1 MRAGVVAACVA
12 LPLKSVLGR
21 DASSMSNM
29 LSPLFPPSQTGQEQL
44 GYYTRSSFAPYVNTQ
59 FSVYLGPS
67 NTRGLKLKEVT
78 DYVAA
83 FPTSVST
90 SDASRTECFSLLFT
104 LPPGKAF
111 EQDTYL
117 IEHEALGNFY
127 LFMVPVS
134 DQRKKAVDYYE
145 AIVFRAPL
153 ETLAPNGVPVAPASS
168 PERAAN
174 STPNARIQ
182 KTEQDVYYFRPNA
195 IKRPKAKKVDPGAEG
210 RKVASR
216 LSMSQAPDVA
226 GLRLAMTIEQVLSLF
241 PGSESDKEIRASLN
255 RPVNKFGVKTLVIH
269 PAKFSAEKKF
279 DGVNQI
285 ILTFL
290 DGRISTLN
298 VSYSG
303 PVWANVNEF
312 VSKFAQEKGLPG
324 SDSWD
329 AKSGADNQ
337 LKTLKCSD
345 FEISVF
351 AGGDNVN
358 FNYVKML
365 DLTAQQKLKGRVARA

>member
-1 MRAGVVAACVA
+1 MKAGVVAACVA
-12 LPLKSVLGR
+12 LPLKSVLAR
-21 DASSMSNM
+21 DASSLSNT
-29 LSPLFPPSQTGQEQL
+29 LSPLFSPLQTGQEQL

-59 FSVYLGPS
+59 FSVYVGPS
-67 NTRGLKLKEVT
+67 NTRGLKLKEMT
-78 DYVAA
+78 NYVAA
-83 FPTSVST
+83 FPPSVST
-90 SDASRTECFSLLFT
+90 SDASQMECFSLLFT
-104 LPPGKAF
+104 IPPGKAF

-117 IEHEALGNFY
+117 IEHAALGNFY

-145 AIVFRAPL
+145 AIIFRAPV
-153 ETLAPNGVPVAPASS
+153 ETLAPNGVPVAPAPR
-168 PERAAN
+168 PERAA
-174 STPNARIQ
+174 SAPNARIS
-182 KTEQDVYYFRPNA
+182 KTEQDIYYFRPNA
-195 IKRPKAKKVDPGAEG
+195 IKKPKAKKVEPGAEG
-210 RKVASR
+210 RKAASR

-226 GLRLAMTIEQVLSLF
+226 GLKLGMTIEQVLSLF
-241 PGSESDKEIRASLN
+241 PGSETDKEIRASLS

-269 PAKFSAEKKF
+269 PAKFSADKKF

-285 ILTFL
+285 VLTFL

-329 AKSGADNQ
+329 AKSGVDNQ

-351 AGGDNVN
+351 AGGENVN

-365 DLTAQQKLKGRVARA
+365 DLTAQQKLKGRQGRA